1 MAKKFS
7 TKDVQVISKDSEV
20 ESPAEASIHEAISPD
35 LSTGS
40 SVNQDG
46 KAGEVIWEGHE
57 SGNRK
62 IKIKWEDGSI
72 SFHLFE
78 S

>member
-7 TKDVQVISKDSEV
+7 TKDVKIVPSDSESEASV
-20 ESPAEASIHEAISPD
+20 ESVSQDSLSPD

-46 KAGEVIWEGHE
+46 KSGKVIWEGHE
-57 SGNRK
+57 SGKKK
-62 IKIKWEDGSI
+62 IKIKWEDGSM

-78 S
+78 